1 MGEVRTPVRWAVVL
15 VGIVTVLAIPPVALL
30 MLSAA
35 GHSLPLWWLTLA
47 TPIVLVVTAWV
58 ARSRPKSPTRATEAA
73 HPHWKNNIQTRY
85 LRMLAS
91 QALDYSHRIDHAV
104 ARFVASPMQ
113 SRVRQLAE
121 RVQVWASQAG
131 GLAAQLDAC
140 LRALAVEGEIKQD
153 VRLLHDA
160 AIEHAELQL
169 ELSLAQLGAVYSR
182 LLMLSAREVDGS
194 KFYGLQQQVEAQILS
209 LEQAL
214 ALLDGCC
221 AREIERG

>member
-15 VGIVTVLAIPPVALL
+15 VGIVTVLAIPSVALL

-35 GHSLPLWWLTLA
+35 GHSLPLWWLALA
-47 TPIVLVVTAWV
+47 TPIVLAVAAWG
-58 ARSRPKSPTRATEAA
+58 ARRRPKSLTRATEAA

-91 QALDYSHRIDHAV
+91 QALDYSHRIDRAV

-113 SRVRQLAE
+113 PRVRQLAE

-140 LRALAVEGEIKQD
+140 LLAVEGEIKQD
-153 VRLLHDA
+153 VRLPHDA
-160 AIEHAELQL
+160 TIEHAELQL

-194 KFYGLQQQVEAQILS
+194 KFYSLQQQVEAQILS

-214 ALLDGCC
+214 ASLDGCC
-221 AREIERG
+221 ARKSERG